1 MRCTPTR
8 TVLVLLCVMA
18 WAGQAAAVGVG
29 DKAPDFRLPGTSD
42 EVVLSGQNGKLVY
55 LDFWAS
61 WCGPC
66 RQSFPWMN
74 SLQSR
79 FGPQGLRVI
88 AINVDTSIDAAK
100 KFLADVP
107 AQFAVAFDSRGLT
120 PRSYAIKGMP
130 TSMLIAPDG
139 QVLYVH
145 VGFRPDERAVLESK
159 IVQALGR

>member
-1 MRCTPTR
+1 MRFKHIPTI
-8 TVLVLLCVMA
+8 LAMLCSMVWPGLA
-18 WAGQAAAVGVG
+18 VAVGVG
-29 DKAPDFRLPGTSD
+29 DKAPDFRLPGTRD
-42 EVVLSGQNGKLVY
+42 EVHLSGQSGKLIY

-74 SLQSR
+74 SLQDR

-88 AINVDTSIDAAK
+88 AVNVDTSIDAAR
-100 KFLADVP
+100 KFLAEVP

-130 TSMLIAPDG
+130 TSMLISPDG

-145 VGFRPDERAVLESK
+145 VGFRPEERAVLESK